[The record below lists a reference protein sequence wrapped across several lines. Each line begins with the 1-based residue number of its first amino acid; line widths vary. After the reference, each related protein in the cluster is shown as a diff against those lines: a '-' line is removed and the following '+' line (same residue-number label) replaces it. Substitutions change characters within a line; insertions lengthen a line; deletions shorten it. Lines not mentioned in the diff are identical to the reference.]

1 MSTNIQILDS
11 VIFPV
16 ISCNKDESE
25 AIISRMLE
33 GAGMPELWE
42 AVRDQNEKMKFLL
55 YIRGAGRIN
64 CAKTF
69 SHIEFYYQRLFAV
82 KMKKIAHFV
91 RGRLPSADKQFA
103 TNFPPS
109 QPSSTPLQSRRAV
122 QNAKICSVLH
132 FAVQEWA
139 MGSMHWG

>member
-1 MSTNIQILDS
+1 
-11 VIFPV
+11 
-16 ISCNKDESE
+16 
-25 AIISRMLE
+25 
-33 GAGMPELWE
+33 MPELWE
-42 AVRDQNEKMKFLL
+42 AVRDQNEKIKFLL

-82 KMKKIAHFV
+82 KMKKIAHFI
-91 RGRLPSADKQFA
+91 RGMLPSADKQFA